1 MLDIDKALEYLG
13 LYFEHHDFTQYA
25 LDEPFPEIGDM
36 GNDSFKSNALKIKQ
50 DARDNGWTL
59 RQVALQVA
67 TPRDPFT
74 GTAVQIADRME
85 EWVKREATDGFLLF
99 ETVPNG
105 LADFVEQ
112 VIPILQERGLFRT
125 EYESSTLRGH
135 LGLALPANRHTQF
148 NEDHVKE

>member
-1 MLDIDKALEYLG
+1 M
-13 LYFEHHDFTQYA
+13 
-25 LDEPFPEIGDM
+25 
-36 GNDSFKSNALKIKQ
+36 
-50 DARDNGWTL
+50 
-59 RQVALQVA
+59 
-67 TPRDPFT
+67 
-74 GTAVQIADRME
+74 QIADRME
-85 EWVKREATDGFLLF
+85 EWVKREAADGFLLF

-135 LGLALPANRHTQF
+135 LGLALPVNRYTQF